1 MLARTLTGL
10 IRFYQQWV
18 SVAMPAA
25 CRFQPTCSE
34 YALRAIR
41 RHGPGRGG
49 WLSVKRLARC
59 HPWGGAGFDP
69 VPKGPANNGEER
81 RRGGG

>member
-1 MLARTLTGL
+1 MLKTALTAL
-10 IRFYQQWV
+10 IRLYQQWV
-18 SVAMPAA
+18 SVRMPGV

-34 YALRAIR
+34 YAVRAIR

-49 WLSVKRLARC
+49 WLSIKRLARC

-69 VPKGPANNGEER
+69 VPARPANAER
-81 RRGGG
+81 REAA